1 MRSTF
6 TLLPYINRSKI
17 KANGTTAILCRITID
32 GKQTAI
38 STGISCKPE
47 EWNSKTGEISNNR
60 ENNRLQEFCR
70 QTEKA
75 YDEILKSNGAVSAE
89 TLKNH
94 ICKQNTLP
102 TTLLEMGK
110 VERERLRIRSKEID
124 SISSY
129 RASRYYQQYVS
140 EFLLSN
146 GKKDIL
152 LEEVTEEFGKSFKA
166 YLKSSKNLGVAQ
178 TNHSLCW
185 LNRLMYL
192 AVDKEIIRVNPIEEV
207 EYEKKPAPKHRYIS
221 RDEFKKILATPM
233 HDRRMELARHAFI
246 FSSLTGL
253 AYADIELLY
262 PHHIGANADG
272 RRYIRINRRKTKVE
286 AFIPLHPIAEKILSL
301 YNTANDEQPVFP
313 LPSRDAL
320 WFEIHELGVAI
331 GKEENLAYH
340 AARHSF
346 GTFLISAG
354 LPIESIAK
362 MMGHSNISTT
372 QGYARIT
379 DDKISKD
386 MDRLMERRKKKSAG
400 EKSKEKPTDKKVTT
414 KK

>member
-6 TLLPYINRSKI
+6 KLLPYINRSKV
-17 KANGTTAILCRITID
+17 KADGTTAVLCRITID

-94 ICKQNTLP
+94 ISKQNILP
-102 TTLLEMGK
+102 TTLLEMGE

-178 TNHSLCW
+178 TNHSLRW

-221 RDEFKKILATPM
+221 REEFKKILATPM